1 MIKLI
6 KNYMKERQEKINFQQ
21 NYPCYR
27 DGDIKCPNF
36 EICGKYDFPLNM
48 NCHGGLCFN
57 CDVMFGKLD
66 GGKGKLIFMDNFD
79 CCICLE
85 NKRCVSMPK
94 CNHFVCIDD
103 FKRLSYGEKRQNEPP
118 FPYPELE
125 DDYDGRNHN
134 NNKYDDDPVIIKY
147 NEDHNKWDD
156 AYDEKYENEENLR
169 NCPLCRN

>member
-1 MIKLI
+1 MSIKKYI
-6 KNYMKERQEKINFQQ
+6 KEQNSKKLNYQ
-21 NYPCYR
+21 

-36 EICGKYDFPLNM
+36 EICGQFFDNYHNI
-48 NCHGGLCFN
+48 NNNLCFN
-57 CDVMFGKLD
+57 CDVAYGIWD
-66 GGKGKLIFMDNFD
+66 GGKGKLIFKQDD

-103 FKRLSYGEKRQNEPP
+103 FKRMFYGEKRQNEPQ

-125 DDYDGRNHN
+125 DDYDGRNYN

-147 NEDHNKWDD
+147 NEDYNKWDD
-156 AYDEKYENEENLR
+156 TYDIKYENEKNLR
-169 NCPLCRN
+169 NCPLCRS

>member
-6 KNYMKERQEKINFQQ
+6 KKYMKEQQEKHIFQQ
-21 NYPCYR
+21 NHPCYQ

-36 EICGKYDFPLNM
+36 EICEKYDFSLNM
-48 NCHGGLCFN
+48 NCHGGLCIN
-57 CDVMFGKLD
+57 CDIMFGKWD
-66 GGKGKLIFMDNFD
+66 GGKGELVFKQDD

-103 FKRLSYGEKRQNEPP
+103 FKRCMYGEERQNEPP

-125 DDYDGRNHN
+125 DDYYLKNQFHPYYEN
-134 NNKYDDDPVIIKY
+134 DPVIIKY

-156 AYDEKYENEENLR
+156 MYDIKYKNEENLR